1 MLGSIWT
8 LTGQPERGVGI
19 AREGRQEAAAQDSE
33 VLVGFFLVMEAMAWT
48 WAGDRAAARRPA
60 MEAVEVARKVRNP
73 ALSAEAFFAAALA
86 VSPSEPET
94 ALMLIEDSLALTRA
108 GASDQMLGDALM
120 LAGVIRARNG
130 DLPAALAAL
139 QEAIVQQHA
148 SGSRLFLGITLRV
161 AAVMLA
167 QFGQAGPAA
176 VLAGAVSAHFPA
188 SVLALPQDARMA
200 IDEARSLARRTL
212 GEAAYNA
219 ALGRGASMD
228 EDEVVGYAVGEF
240 QRVAALLAE
249 PGAQAP
255 ESPPGPGAAGPPG
268 MTGLPV
274 QHDLSQH
281 GWRGQVPRSP

>member
-1 MLGSIWT
+1 VW
-8 LTGQPERGVGI
+8 RGDP
-19 AREGRQEAAAQDSE
+19 Q
-33 VLVGFFLVMEAMAWT
+33 
-48 WAGDRAAARRPA
+48 
-60 MEAVEVARKVRNP
+60 
-73 ALSAEAFFAAALA
+73 
-86 VSPSEPET
+86 T

-108 GASDQMLGDALM
+108 GAYDQMLGTALM
-120 LAGVIRARNG
+120 LAGVIHAWNG
-130 DLPAALAAL
+130 DLPGALAAVA
-139 QEAIVQQHA
+139 EAIVQQHA
-148 SGSRLFLGITLRV
+148 IGSRLGLGITLRV

-167 QFGQAGPAA
+167 RLGQAGPAA

-188 SVLALPQDARMA
+188 SASGLSQDDRTA